1 MRGASVKAWLAALLL
16 LPGLAAAQGID
27 MSQGGPVDITA
38 DDGIEWR
45 QNDQVVIA
53 RGNARA
59 VRDGTTVDAA
69 RLLARYR
76 PQAGSA
82 AGAAG
87 AQPAAQSQ
95 QPAAP
100 GESPLNGG
108 NEIWRMEAEQ
118 NVRIS
123 TATDVALGDRA
134 VYDMDQAVLV
144 LTGRNISYTTPQHV
158 ITARDSLEYWSQRR
172 MAVGRGSALVVTQDG
187 RRITADT
194 LVAYMLEDPP
204 PGAPPTAAGAPPGQ
218 PVQVRVPTEARPGT
232 EGTQG
237 PPPGQGRVDRV
248 ELFGNVE
255 IRTETEVVRGDR
267 GVYSAAT
274 GLARVLGNVRITR
287 GENHVNGREALVNL
301 NTGVSRIV
309 SQPGQRVQGLI
320 VPGSQGTQGAAD
332 PTTSLTSPPRGQ
344 QPAPR
349 ANRPAGPT
357 PGATSGAAR

>member
-1 MRGASVKAWLAALLL
+1 MRSPKALLAVL
-16 LPGLAAAQGID
+16 LMAPGLAAAQGID
-27 MSQGGPVDITA
+27 MSQGGPTDITA

-76 PQAGSA
+76 PQGGGQ
-82 AGAAG
+82 GAA
-87 AQPAAQSQ
+87 ARPAPQ
-95 QPAAP
+95 QPAQP
-100 GESPLNGG
+100 GESPLSGG

-123 TATDVALGDRA
+123 TATDVAQGDRA

-172 MAVGRGSALVVTQDG
+172 MAVGRGSAVVVAQDG

-204 PGAPPTAAGAPPGQ
+204 PGTPPTAAGASGQ
-218 PVQVRVPTEARPGT
+218 PVPVRVPQQARPGT

-237 PPPGQGRVDRV
+237 PPPGQGRIDRV

-274 GLARVLGNVRITR
+274 GLARILGNVRITR

-309 SQPGQRVQGLI
+309 SQPGQRVQGII
-320 VPGSQGTQGAAD
+320 VPGSPGAQDAD
-332 PTTSLTSPPRGQ
+332 PGASLSPPSGGQ
-344 QPAPR
+344 APR
-349 ANRPAGPT
+349 GNRPAGQQ
-357 PGATSGAAR
+357 GAPR

>member
-1 MRGASVKAWLAALLL
+1 MRRLAAALLL

-27 MSQGGPVDITA
+27 MSQGGPTDITA

-53 RGNARA
+53 RGNAKA

-76 PQAGSA
+76 PQGGTAGGAA
-82 AGAAG
+82 AGQQAPPQAP
-87 AQPAAQSQ
+87 AQ
-95 QPAAP
+95 P
-100 GESPLNGG
+100 GESPLSGG

-204 PGAPPTAAGAPPGQ
+204 PGAPPTAAGAPAGQ
-218 PVQVRVPTEARPGT
+218 PVAVRVPTQARPGT

-237 PPPGQGRVDRV
+237 PPPGQGRIDRV

-301 NTGVSRIV
+301 NTGVSRII

-320 VPGSQGTQGAAD
+320 VPGSQAQPGAD
-332 PTTSLTSPPRGQ
+332 PGASLAAPPRGQ
-344 QPAPR
+344 APR
-349 ANRPAGPT
+349 GNRPAGQAPSQTPSQT
-357 PGATSGAAR
+357 PGQTQGTPR